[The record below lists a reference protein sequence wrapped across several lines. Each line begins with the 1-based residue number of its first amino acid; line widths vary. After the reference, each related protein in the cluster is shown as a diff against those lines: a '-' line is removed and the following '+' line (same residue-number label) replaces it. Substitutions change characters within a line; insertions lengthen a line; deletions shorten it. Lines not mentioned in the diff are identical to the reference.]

1 MTDQLFDADISQL
14 LESFKHIGQDMSTEY
29 PCYQA
34 DSSINNQTSAPAS
47 RDIWGI
53 SRLNGDNMSDTHNCQ
68 ACLTSIARPRG
79 DTTTPVE
86 ESAVVVPVPGTHENV
101 QKSTNISDKNTEST
115 QAAAGI
121 AEKTAELNSAT
132 RYIAN
137 LQDQLMKVQMGSYT
151 DTGKL
156 RKKISD
162 MAWGRAGMRRQLVA
176 IIREKT
182 RASTDVACRHAELQN
197 EIAVLKDALSTL
209 RKVKWGVSVR
219 ERDRLVKAH
228 TGVLE
233 ARNKDS

>member
-115 QAAAGI
+115 QACG
-121 AEKTAELNSAT
+121 ELREAKEEIERLSAM
-132 RYIAN
+132 
-137 LQDQLMKVQMGSYT
+137 LVEEQQESQ
-151 DTGKL
+151 
-156 RKKISD
+156 KKQPS
-162 MAWGRAGMRRQLVA
+162 
-176 IIREKT
+176 
-182 RASTDVACRHAELQN
+182 
-197 EIAVLKDALSTL
+197 
-209 RKVKWGVSVR
+209 
-219 ERDRLVKAH
+219 
-228 TGVLE
+228 
-233 ARNKDS
+233 